1 MLIFLIAKYNMCRK
15 NLMGFFLT
23 PILMYFD
30 KFFQFQNNFYH
41 SVKSRFE
48 DSLLLFEK

>member
-1 MLIFLIAKYNMCRK
+1 MLISCIAKYSKCRK

-23 PILMYFD
+23 PILMNID

-48 DSLLLFEK
+48 D